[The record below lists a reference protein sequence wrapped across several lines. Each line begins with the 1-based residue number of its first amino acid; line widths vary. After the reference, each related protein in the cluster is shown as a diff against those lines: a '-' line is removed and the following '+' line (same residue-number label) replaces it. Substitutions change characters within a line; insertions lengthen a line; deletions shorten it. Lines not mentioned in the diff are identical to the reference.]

1 MTEGPMK
8 ISPAIP
14 ERPFPIP
21 TMPPQKQSVHKSDT
35 MSSLKHENAG
45 EPPLSDTGLEKLR
58 KKITE
63 TMLALLVKVFEW
75 KLSLDKS
82 RSSSRL
88 ERSSVESPD
97 VIKKQLGS
105 LQSDLEKLIIWA
117 QTALKQIDK
126 ALEDPRKPS
135 PSQPKAGSPQKKES
149 DNIFGNFLSLLKK
162 WYGS

>member
-1 MTEGPMK
+1 MKCYQSSFIKANILKFSLPKIRKPFKYTHMTEGPIK

-35 MSSLKHENAG
+35 IFSLKTENAG
-45 EPPLSDTGLEKLR
+45 EPPLSDTGLENLR

-82 RSSSRL
+82 
-88 ERSSVESPD
+88 
-97 VIKKQLGS
+97 
-105 LQSDLEKLIIWA
+105 
-117 QTALKQIDK
+117 
-126 ALEDPRKPS
+126 
-135 PSQPKAGSPQKKES
+135 
-149 DNIFGNFLSLLKK
+149 
-162 WYGS
+162 